1 MAEVVK
7 NKFGTLTGWNKV
19 TANTMGRDLEAI
31 KRIAYGDVVKKVNAY
46 GGNKYPIGREEQ
58 NYEPD
63 EVVLALYQEEVRGL
77 ILSLKPGQ
85 RIQDIAPFDIVVEYE
100 LPGGLIMRDRIH
112 NCEFTNNGVDV
123 KQGDGSIVTEFKLLC
138 SHIDWNTI

>member
-7 NKFGTLTGWNKV
+7 NKFGTLVGWNRT
-19 TANTMGRDLEAI
+19 TANTMGRDLEGI
-31 KRIAYGDVVKKVNAY
+31 KRIAYNDIVDKQNAY
-46 GGNKYPIGREEQ
+46 GANKYPVGREEM
-58 NYEPD
+58 NYKAEASI
-63 EVVLALYQEEVRGL
+63 ELYQEEVRGL
-77 ILSLKPGQ
+77 MASLKPGD
-85 RIQDIAPFDIVVEYE
+85 RIQDIAPFDITVEYE
-100 LPGGLIMRDRIH
+100 LPSGVILRDRIS